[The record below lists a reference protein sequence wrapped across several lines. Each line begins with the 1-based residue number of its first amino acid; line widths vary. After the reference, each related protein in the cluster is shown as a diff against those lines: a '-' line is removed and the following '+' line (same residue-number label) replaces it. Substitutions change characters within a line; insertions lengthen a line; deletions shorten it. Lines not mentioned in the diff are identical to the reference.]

1 VLSRSTRR
9 PTTSAAVETED
20 TTMMNDGN
28 SHAEGPLCTL
38 RELES
43 RHIARALE
51 LAGGN
56 QRRAA
61 RVLGITRWALARR
74 LRKLGLHSRPVATAP
89 RNDRDNAT
97 LVCVPADA
105 ESRSAR

>member
-1 VLSRSTRR
+1 
-9 PTTSAAVETED
+9 
-20 TTMMNDGN
+20 MMNDGS
-28 SHAEGPLCTL
+28 SHAGGQVCTL

-61 RVLGITRWALARR
+61 QVLGITRWALARR
-74 LRKLGLHSRPVATAP
+74 LRKLGLHSRPVATALLIAAIVALAAAARSPLPP
-89 RNDRDNAT
+89 RTDRDNAT
-97 LVCVPADA
+97 LVRLPAGA

>member
-1 VLSRSTRR
+1 MT
-9 PTTSAAVETED
+9 
-20 TTMMNDGN
+20 NDGN
-28 SHAEGPLCTL
+28 SPAVSELCTL

-51 LAGGN
+51 LVGGN

-74 LRKLGLHSRPVATAP
+74 LRKLGLHSRPVAAAP
-89 RNDRDNAT
+89 RGDRDDAT
-97 LVCVPADA
+97 LVCVSADA
-105 ESRSAR
+105 AAVDSERDDRRKQTA